1 MMKRLFCLTIAM
13 MSALVVTSCSK
24 NASTPQ
30 QAAEAPATETPQNTT
45 HFPLYAGSVVFVSKG
60 FSKTVQ
66 SGQNA
71 TGYMASGA
79 GTYTGN
85 EVIAGSNAPLSE
97 LEKWIHESE
106 TKPPS
111 GFVMMPMPANMMTA
125 HNVAMKNGMDFAIF
139 KDASNPKHGLVVVA
153 FDPVV
158 ADKRLGPALLAVSK
172 YQSLPG
178 PMKQAIDNQLRQRFG
193 YAASDF
199 VEPGSPLGSAASALT
214 QFKNQNQRGIVIVE
228 ATKQ

>member
-1 MMKRLFCLTIAM
+1 MTATL
-13 MSALVVTSCSK
+13 SACSK
-24 NASTPQ
+24 NASAPQ
-30 QAAEAPATETPQNTT
+30 QSTEATATAAPENNT
-45 HFPLYAGSVVFVSKG
+45 HFPLYAGSVVYVSKG

-66 SGQNA
+66 PGQNA

-79 GTYTGN
+79 GTYNGN
-85 EVIAGSNAPLSE
+85 EVIAGSTAPLSE

-111 GFVMMPMPANMMTA
+111 GFVMMAMPAKMMTV
-125 HNVAMKNGMDFAIF
+125 HNVAMQNGMDFAIF
-139 KDASNPKHGLVVVA
+139 KDAGNPKHGLIVVA
-153 FDPVV
+153 FDPAV
-158 ADKRLGPALLAVSK
+158 ADKKLGPALLAVSK

-178 PMKQAIDNQLRQRFG
+178 PMKQAIDTQLRQRFG

-199 VEPGSPLGSAASALT
+199 VEPGSPLGSAASAMT
-214 QFKNQNQRGIVIVE
+214 QFKQQNQRGIVIVE